1 MVISTSLLLFSWIL
15 KNSVLSANRQTNYF
29 DGFLAVDRVDRIS
42 VGESCSTT
50 NDVYSMISS

>member
-1 MVISTSLLLFSWIL
+1 MLVSTCLLLFSWIL

-42 VGESCSTT
+42 VGERCST
-50 NDVYSMISS
+50 NKSLENK